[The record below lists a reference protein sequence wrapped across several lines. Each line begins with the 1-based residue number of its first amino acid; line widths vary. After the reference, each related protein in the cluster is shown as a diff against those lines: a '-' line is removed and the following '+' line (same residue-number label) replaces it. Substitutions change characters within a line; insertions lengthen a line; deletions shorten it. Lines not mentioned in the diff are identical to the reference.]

1 MICFTLMKVDR
12 TENLAKQTK
21 KNNDNVSSN
30 TCSIIFSY
38 TREKCFSYVFFYFI
52 FRNCCRFTL
61 LFPGI
66 FFFFAVRPR
75 SLLLLSLR
83 EVIIL
88 LQLSYPT
95 FFVYEA
101 VLQREI
107 SPSC

>member
-21 KNNDNVSSN
+21 KIMIMSLPILVLLFSVTLGKNVSVM
-30 TCSIIFSY
+30 Y
-38 TREKCFSYVFFYFI
+38 FFILFLEIVADLLYF
-52 FRNCCRFTL
+52 FL
-61 LFPGI
+61 V

>member
-1 MICFTLMKVDR
+1 MSLPILVLLFSVTLGK
-12 TENLAKQTK
+12 
-21 KNNDNVSSN
+21 NVSVM
-30 TCSIIFSY
+30 Y
-38 TREKCFSYVFFYFI
+38 FFILFLEIVADLLYF
-52 FRNCCRFTL
+52 FL
-61 LFPGI
+61 V